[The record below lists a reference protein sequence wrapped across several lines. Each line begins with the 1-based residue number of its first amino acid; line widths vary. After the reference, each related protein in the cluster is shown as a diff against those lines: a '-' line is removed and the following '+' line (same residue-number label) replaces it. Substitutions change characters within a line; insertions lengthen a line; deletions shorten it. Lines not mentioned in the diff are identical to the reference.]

1 MLELVVGTLLLLL
14 GWLCF
19 DQASRVRAGHGVGR
33 GPLPGTYG
41 EDPRMI
47 VTAALGALLVLHGL
61 ALLALAA
68 FERLRAGDGWAEL
81 LGMEMV

>member
-1 MLELVVGTLLLLL
+1 MLELFVGTLLLLL

-19 DQASRVRAGHGVGR
+19 DQASRVRTGHGVGH
-33 GPLPGTYG
+33 GPLTGTYG
-41 EDPRMI
+41 ENPRMI

-81 LGMEMV
+81 LSIEMV